1 MDDEPDGIVAI
12 GRAFTMHWASGSE
25 EMPARVKCEISFFF
39 SFCSSKDREKRFL
52 INMSLT
58 VFIGCMFSGKST
70 ALVHHA
76 SRHRAV
82 GKSVLLI
89 NHSFD
94 SRCDDKEVKTHDGT
108 CSLAIKAS
116 KLSEVD
122 VRDHDIIGIDEG
134 QFFPDLEEVVKRWIL
149 QGKDVAV
156 AGLSGDFMGR
166 PFASM
171 SNILPH
177 ADNIVFK
184 KALCMEC
191 GEPAI
196 FSKRMIK
203 SHDIVLV
210 GGKSAYRAVCRKHFH
225 GPEGTTVDATTC

>member
-1 MDDEPDGIVAI
+1 
-12 GRAFTMHWASGSE
+12 
-25 EMPARVKCEISFFF
+25 
-39 SFCSSKDREKRFL
+39 
-52 INMSLT
+52 MSLT
-58 VFIGCMFSGKST
+58 IFIGCMFSGKST

-89 NHSFD
+89 NHCFD
-94 SRCDDKEVKTHDGT
+94 SRCSDKEVKTHDGA
-108 CSLAIKAS
+108 CSVAIKAS
-116 KLSEVD
+116 KLSDVD
-122 VRDHDIIGIDEG
+122 VDGHDIIGIDEG
-134 QFFPDLEEVVKRWIL
+134 QFFPDLEEVVKRWINE
-149 QGKDVAV
+149 DRNVAV

-166 PFASM
+166 PFPNM

-177 ADNIVFK
+177 ADNVVFK

-196 FSKRMIK
+196 FSKRIIE
-203 SHDIVLV
+203 SDDVLLV

-225 GPEGTTVDATTC
+225 